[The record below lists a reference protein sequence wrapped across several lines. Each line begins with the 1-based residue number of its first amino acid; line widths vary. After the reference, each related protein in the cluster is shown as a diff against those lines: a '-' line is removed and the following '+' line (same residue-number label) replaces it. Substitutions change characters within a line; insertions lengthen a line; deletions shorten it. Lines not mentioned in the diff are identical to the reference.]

1 MRPEAI
7 QICCSFGCRAIISAM
22 GMRSRTSGWGK
33 GHSAVGAKV
42 VMRIASTLVI
52 LAGMAQALVAAE
64 PFRDPKLP
72 IEQRVDDLV
81 SRLTLDEKIGML
93 GQVQPAIPRL
103 EIKAFTNWTEGLH
116 GLGWV
121 RGGSVTATTF
131 PQSAGL
137 GETWD
142 PEILR
147 QAGAVEGYEARV
159 YFQKYNGAR
168 VGLAIRAPNV
178 DLARDPRWGRTEEVF
193 GEDPYFVGKMS
204 VGYIKGL
211 QGDHPQYLLSAAT
224 MKHFLANSNEDGR
237 TSSSSDFD
245 ERNLREYYLVP
256 FQMGIQEG
264 NAQSF
269 MASYNAVNKIPDTVS
284 PFIRDIVEKEWKFD
298 GMVCTDAGSLPNL
311 TRQFHYYPD
320 PTAAVAGCVKAGIT
334 VFLDRYAEPLKDAL
348 EKKLLTEADVERNIR
363 GNIRMRMR
371 LGEFDPPEMVPYSK
385 ISGSEEPWY
394 GEANKALARRVTQES
409 IVLLKNNDDLLP
421 LDKSKL
427 RSIAVIGP
435 YGDNVLIDW
444 YAGMPPYLVTPL
456 EGIRNKVGPGVRVR
470 YAPDDN
476 NGNAA
481 NLAAESDVAILFVGN
496 HPTCGAPF
504 GRCASPSEGKE
515 AIDRKA
521 IDLDQ
526 AQLNLIRRVK
536 NANAKTIVV
545 LISSFPY
552 AINWV
557 QENVPAILHLS
568 HSSQEEGNAV
578 ADVLFG
584 DYNPAGRLAATWVKA
599 LDDLPPM
606 MDYDIRKGRTYMYFK
621 GQALYPF
628 GFGLSYTTFEY
639 CNLRTSADS
648 VRGAGEITVSVDIKN
663 TGKRTG
669 DEVVQMYVKHLD
681 SAVERPI
688 RELRGFLRITLQPG
702 ETKTVRM
709 PLRGNELTYWDAATH
724 SFVVEPGKAAIMVG
738 PSSAEVKLEKTV
750 AVTP

>member
-1 MRPEAI
+1 
-7 QICCSFGCRAIISAM
+7 
-22 GMRSRTSGWGK
+22 
-33 GHSAVGAKV
+33 
-42 VMRIASTLVI
+42 MRIASTLVI

-427 RSIAVIGP
+427 RSVAVIGP

-628 GFGLSYTTFEY
+628 GFGLSYTAFEY
-639 CNLRTSADS
+639 GNLRTSADS
-648 VRGAGEITVSVDIKN
+648 VRGAGEITVSVDIRN

-688 RELRGFLRITLQPG
+688 KELRGFLRITLQPG

-709 PLRGNELTYWDAATH
+709 PLRGNELTYWDAAMH
-724 SFVVEPGKAAIMVG
+724 SFVVEPGKVAIMVG
-738 PSSAEVKLEKTV
+738 PSSAEVKLERTV

>member
-1 MRPEAI
+1 MAASMARP
-7 QICCSFGCRAIISAM
+7 
-22 GMRSRTSGWGK
+22 
-33 GHSAVGAKV
+33 
-42 VMRIASTLVI
+42 
-52 LAGMAQALVAAE
+52 LAAAE
-64 PFRDPKLP
+64 PFRDPNLP
-72 IEQRVDDLV
+72 LERRVDDLV
-81 SRLTLDEKIGML
+81 SRLTPDEKIAML

-103 EIKAFTNWTEGLH
+103 GIKAFTNFTEGLH

-121 RGGSVTATTF
+121 WGGSVTATTF
-131 PQSAGL
+131 PQSVGL

-159 YFQKYNGAR
+159 YFKKFDGAR

-178 DLARDPRWGRTEEVF
+178 DLARDPRWGRTEESF

-204 VGYIKGL
+204 VGLIHGL
-211 QGDHPQYLLSAAT
+211 QGDHPKYLLAAST

-256 FQMGIQEG
+256 FQMGILEG

-269 MASYNAVNKIPDTVS
+269 MASYNAVNGIPDTVS

-320 PTAAVAGCVKAGIT
+320 PTAAVVGSVKAGIT
-334 VFLDRYAEPLKDAL
+334 VFLDRYDAPLRDAL
-348 EKKLLTEADVERNIR
+348 EKKLLTEADIERNIR

-371 LGEFDPPEMVPYSK
+371 LGEFDPPELSPYSN
-385 ISGSEEPWY
+385 ISGTEEPWY
-394 GEANKALARRVTQES
+394 GEKNKTLARKVTQES
-409 IVLLKNNDDLLP
+409 IVLLRNSDNLLP

-427 RSIAVIGP
+427 HSIAVIGP
-435 YGDNVLIDW
+435 YGDNVLVDW
-444 YAGMPPYLVTPL
+444 YAGMPPYTVTPL
-456 EGIRNKVGPGVRVR
+456 EGIRTKVGPGVRVR
-470 YAPDDN
+470 YAPDN
-476 NGNAA
+476 NNNYAA
-481 NLAAESDVAILFVGN
+481 NLAAESDVAIVFVGN
-496 HPTCGAPF
+496 HPTCNDRF
-504 GRCASPSEGKE
+504 GRCALPSEGKE
-515 AIDRKA
+515 AVDRKA
-521 IDLDQ
+521 IDLDP

-536 NANAKTIVV
+536 AANAKTIVV

-552 AINWV
+552 AIGWV
-557 QENVPAILHLS
+557 QENVPAILHMA
-568 HSSQEEGNAV
+568 HSIQEEGNAL

-584 DYNPAGRLAATWVKA
+584 DYNPAGRLVATWVKS

-621 GQALYPF
+621 GQPLYPF

-639 CNLRTSADS
+639 SNLRTSAES
-648 VRGAGEITVSVDIKN
+648 VDAAGEAMVSVDVKN
-663 TGKRTG
+663 TGTRAG
-669 DEVVQMYVKHLD
+669 DEVVEMYVKHLD

-688 RELRGFLRITLQPG
+688 KELRGFARIPLRPN
-702 ETKTVRM
+702 ETRTVRL
-709 PLRGNELTYWDAATH
+709 PLKGSDLTCWDAGKH
-724 SFVVEPGKAAIMVG
+724 SFVVEPGRLNIMLG
-738 PSSAEVKLEKTV
+738 ASSADVRLEKTIEV
-750 AVTP
+750 KEK

>member
-1 MRPEAI
+1 
-7 QICCSFGCRAIISAM
+7 
-22 GMRSRTSGWGK
+22 
-33 GHSAVGAKV
+33 
-42 VMRIASTLVI
+42 MRIASTLVI

-72 IEQRVDDLV
+72 LEQRVDDLV
-81 SRLTLDEKIGML
+81 FRLTLDEKIGML

-504 GRCASPSEGKE
+504 GRCALPSEGKE

-639 CNLRTSADS
+639 GNLRTSADS

-669 DEVVQMYVKHLD
+669 DEVVQMYVKHLN

-688 RELRGFLRITLQPG
+688 KELRGFLRITLQPG

>member
-1 MRPEAI
+1 
-7 QICCSFGCRAIISAM
+7 
-22 GMRSRTSGWGK
+22 
-33 GHSAVGAKV
+33 
-42 VMRIASTLVI
+42 MRIASTLVI

-72 IEQRVDDLV
+72 LEQRVDDLV
-81 SRLTLDEKIGML
+81 FRLTLDEKIGML

-159 YFQKYNGAR
+159 YSQKYNGAR

-211 QGDHPQYLLSAAT
+211 QGDHPKYLLSAAT

-348 EKKLLTEADVERNIR
+348 EKKLLTEADIERNIR

-504 GRCASPSEGKE
+504 GRCALPSEGKE

-526 AQLNLIRRVK
+526 AQFNLIRRVK

-621 GQALYPF
+621 GQPLYPF

-639 CNLRTSADS
+639 GNLRTSADS

-669 DEVVQMYVKHLD
+669 DEVVQMYVKHLN

-688 RELRGFLRITLQPG
+688 KELRGFLRITLQPG